1 MERKSRNSLFISEI
15 LVISV
20 LGVGCVSSDPTAAET
35 QKSAQHVSPAA
46 EIETVAIDDTV
57 SVEAEPAVM
66 PGTPVIRH
74 GDEIVAAGRFFRTG
88 TPVALWLDETGYD
101 GYRVER
107 RFSPWVESDW
117 ETSRAATPSLTSPNR
132 YSLRSATLT
141 PAEREQHRSERWS
154 LAELQQV
161 VDQVVL
167 HYDASGTSRQCFERL
182 HDDRGLSIHFMV
194 DVDGTIY
201 QTLDLKEKAWHATT
215 ANSRS
220 IGIEIAQVGAY
231 ASPNADIFEQWYR
244 SNEAGGVQLAIP
256 AEAHPDSVR
265 NQSFSGQ
272 PARSE
277 LITGEING
285 QQLWQYDLTPE
296 QYRALAHLVATLHS
310 VFPRIALDSP
320 RDEAGEVRQDTLSP
334 AEWTSFSGVLGHYHV
349 QSNKI
354 DPGPALQWDLILD
367 TAKELLD
374 NAESESPSAASTE
387 PE

>member
-1 MERKSRNSLFISEI
+1 MERKSRNILFISEI

-20 LGVGCVSSDPTAAET
+20 LWVGCVSNDPTAVEET
-35 QKSAQHVSPAA
+35 PPKLVSPAA
-46 EIETVAIDDTV
+46 EIETVVIEDTE
-57 SVEAEPAVM
+57 SVVAEPAVI

-88 TPVALWLDETGYD
+88 TPVALWLDKAGYD

-107 RFSPWVESDW
+107 RFSPLAEADW
-117 ETSRAATPSLTSPNR
+117 ASSRKSNQALTSPNR

-141 PAEREQHRSERWS
+141 SAEKEQHRSGKWS

-201 QTLDLKEKAWHATT
+201 QTLDLKEKAWHATI

-231 ASPNADIFEQWYR
+231 PSADTGIFEQWYN
-244 SNEAGGVQLAIP
+244 SNEEGGVRLDIP
-256 AEAHPDSVR
+256 EEAHPGSVK

-272 PARSE
+272 PARSR
-277 LITGEING
+277 LIAGEING
-285 QQLWQYDLTPE
+285 QQLWQYDFTAE

-320 RDEAGEVRQDTLSP
+320 RDESGEVSQDTLSS

-354 DPGPALQWDLILD
+354 DPGPAMQWDLILD
-367 TAKELLD
+367 AAKVLLN
-374 NAESESPSAASTE
+374 NADPESPLDAPIESE
-387 PE
+387 

>member
-1 MERKSRNSLFISEI
+1 M
-15 LVISV
+15 ISV
-20 LGVGCVSSDPTAAET
+20 LWVGCVSSDPTAVVEEP
-35 QKSAQHVSPAA
+35 AQLVSPAT
-46 EIETVAIDDTV
+46 EIETVA
-57 SVEAEPAVM
+57 VEETEPVVAEPAVI

-107 RFSPWVESDW
+107 RFSPLAEADW
-117 ETSRAATPSLTSPNR
+117 ASSLEAIPSLTSPNR

-141 PAEREQHRSERWS
+141 LAEKEQHRSGQWS
-154 LAELQQV
+154 LAELQQI

-201 QTLDLKEKAWHATT
+201 QTLDLKEKAWHATI

-231 ASPNADIFEQWYR
+231 PSANTGIFEQWYN
-244 SNEAGGVQLAIP
+244 SNEEAGVHLDIP
-256 AEAHPDSVR
+256 EEAHPGSVK

-272 PARSE
+272 PARSG

-285 QQLWQYDLTPE
+285 QQLWQYDFTAE

-320 RDEAGEVRQDTLSP
+320 RDEAGKVRQDTLSS

-354 DPGPALQWDLILD
+354 DPGPAMQWDLILD
-367 TAKELLD
+367 AAKVLLNHED
-374 NAESESPSAASTE
+374 PESPLNASTE